1 MHVYSLNS
9 AMHVHS
15 LKKISIS
22 PKGLLKISYS
32 YGNWWIVQC
41 MYIIYLQS
49 LYMLYYIY
57 IYIYIKIKSL
67 W

>member
-32 YGNWWIVQC
+32 YGN
-41 MYIIYLQS
+41 
-49 LYMLYYIY
+49 
-57 IYIYIKIKSL
+57 
-67 W
+67 